1 LGIRRYQLMILAYLR
16 NPDFIKPDYPNGIKS
31 RLREE
36 LFIKAA
42 ALEFAKEMSLV
53 NLSNMQTYFSCSK
66 TEKVKKELLDSI
78 YEISSRIEG
87 VFSFQ
92 FGPTQQRRTENSR
105 EKMAK
110 AVQLLAKKGM
120 LSESTSFT
128 LDQVHAIIEEYRNN
142 KDKK

>member
-1 LGIRRYQLMILAYLR
+1 MILAYLR
-16 NPDFIKPDYPNGIKS
+16 NPDFIKPDYPNGLKS

-42 ALEFAKEMSLV
+42 ALEFTKEMNLV
-53 NLSNMQTYFSCSK
+53 NLSTLNTYFSCAK

-78 YEISSRIEG
+78 YEVVGRIEG

-92 FGPTQQRRTENSR
+92 FGPTQHRKLENSR
-105 EKMAK
+105 DKMAK
-110 AVQLLAKKGM
+110 AVELLSKKGM